1 MTKIAELVTTIYG
14 NVETM
19 DLNTQSDIG
28 LKFFNTENYVQ
39 WS

>member
-1 MTKIAELVTTIYG
+1 
-14 NVETM
+14 VETM

-28 LKFFNTENYVQ
+28 LKFFNTENYMQ